1 MKRNGTNE
9 AERSLRHYTDLIS
22 VKERGKEGWMERV
35 LDCSGVQKLWPSQ
48 WGILKRKS
56 PGEEGAYLISLP
68 HGAIGWEQL
77 MGSLTLELTWG

>member
-1 MKRNGTNE
+1 MEQRKLRE
-9 AERSLRHYTDLIS
+9 ASDNYTDLIS

-48 WGILKRKS
+48 WGVLKRKS
-56 PGEEGAYLISLP
+56 PGEAPP

-77 MGSLTLELTWG
+77 MGSLTLELTWC